1 MTVRSKFLIA
11 AAVSAL
17 AMSTNTA
24 SAKEFFIAA
33 GSTIPGFSSNGLCEA
48 DGYGSGGCERFGS
61 AGTCGGFSIYVG
73 DHAYK
78 QMVNEYRQ
86 GEKITIR
93 HLNANGSFGD
103 VICTFK
109 K

>member
-1 MTVRSKFLIA
+1 MTVRSSVFIVTALSAIA
-11 AAVSAL
+11 MA
-17 AMSTNTA
+17 TTTA

-33 GSTIPGFSSNGLCEA
+33 GSTIPGFSSNSLCEA
-48 DGYGSGGCERFGS
+48 DGYGSGGCKRFGKE
-61 AGTCGGFSIYVG
+61 GTCGGYSIHVG
-73 DHAYK
+73 NHAHQ
-78 QMVNEYRQ
+78 QMLNEFRQ